1 MGVNPIQ
8 TGGGSKRPA
17 PVQIAFKHEKSEKSK
32 NENAKKRPPQAPTPH
47 QYPGIYRIY
56 EYTFHKASGVQEISK
71 NMCARILLVL
81 STKKTQKPSPQWVY
95 NQRL

>member
-56 EYTFHKASGVQEISK
+56 EYGLHKASGVQEIGKKRVFSYFT
-71 NMCARILLVL
+71 RIIA
-81 STKKTQKPSPQWVY
+81 KKPSKAQSA
-95 NQRL
+95 